1 MESTK
6 SRWIGVTALV
16 LLGLVYLSSLYRERE
31 RALWDFKTYYHAAQA
46 FQAGEDPYDLAVL
59 SRIAG
64 EEVVLPYVYP
74 PFTLIF
80 FLPFTL
86 FDLSTAIIVYFA
98 LKIAAILLLAV
109 LWKKFLDP
117 DFSLWFLPFAL
128 VVFNSAL
135 PLDLAAGN
143 ISVFEQIFLWMGFL
157 FWMRGR
163 DIPFGALVVAAS
175 LFKITPLFFLVLLF
189 FREGSRRWAIPLA
202 AVLAFTGI
210 QIGSRVMFPDMTE
223 MFLNGVG
230 GLFADP
236 DARGLWNPS
245 TFALWIDLAGAA
257 SSYFG
262 GAISLKAPFFGYVL
276 SVGVFALATVRRL
289 MGTTG
294 DRERIVHLCLLY
306 ILMVPRLQVYSYLI
320 LIPPA
325 FLLIKQ
331 AAESKSFPLVLFC
344 VMSLSARDVFFP
356 GLKEFYSFFWDYAP
370 WMIAL
375 ALWVWAVVGPG
386 RQAEL
391 GGNDLE
397 ASNLDGLRVGP
408 RP

>member
-6 SRWIGVTALV
+6 TRWIGVAALI
-16 LLGLVYLSSLYRERE
+16 LLGLLYLSSLYRERE
-31 RALWDFKTYYHAAQA
+31 RSLWDFKTYYHAAQA
-46 FQAGEDPYDLAVL
+46 FRAGEDPYDLAVL

-86 FDLSTAIIVYFA
+86 FGLSTAILVYFA
-98 LKIAAILLLAV
+98 LKIAAIVLLAL

-163 DIPFGALVVAAS
+163 DIPFAVGVMAAS
-175 LFKITPLFFLVLLF
+175 LFKMTPLFFLVLLF
-189 FREGSRRWAIPLA
+189 FREGPRRWAIPLA
-202 AVLAFTGI
+202 AVLFFTGI
-210 QIGSRVMFPDMTE
+210 QIGSRAMFPEMTE
-223 MFLNGVG
+223 GFLNGVG

-245 TFALWIDLAGAA
+245 TFALWIDLADAV
-257 SSYFG
+257 G
-262 GAISLKAPFFGYVL
+262 GSFREAITHKGFGYVP
-276 SVGVFALATVRRL
+276 SVGVFALVTVRRL
-289 MGTTG
+289 MKTG
-294 DRERIVHLCLLY
+294 DDRDRIVLLCLLY

-325 FLLIKQ
+325 FLLIKR
-331 AAESKSFPLVLFC
+331 AAESKSLPLVLFC

-375 ALWVWAVVGPG
+375 ALWVWGVFGSG

-391 GGNDLE
+391 GCNDLE
-397 ASNLDGLRVGP
+397 ASNLDGLRAGP